1 MVHVRLKRFHA
12 CISFLK
18 YNILLI
24 LCILYIYHVE
34 SCYCCTHYFD
44 KRRVKRK
51 VDGKWG
57 TVMSQMFA
65 LSILVFFLFIGDVV
79 AIRTKAWVPS
89 IFISAVLFLIG
100 YWTFFPENIVELAGV
115 PPAVA
120 VMLIYLLITNMG
132 TLLSVQE
139 LINQWKTILIAL
151 AGILGIITALFAIG
165 TFLFGSETIIVAIPP
180 LVGGLVSALIMSEG
194 AAAAGLP
201 SLAVFAIVIYVMQ
214 GFAGYPLTSVML
226 KKEGNRLLQQ
236 FRNGEIDEKQVD
248 GGNIDSDENEL
259 KLFKW
264 MPEKYNTEFFKFFRL
279 AIVGFLAYQ
288 VSVWLAPIVT
298 ISPFVLCLLFGVIAT
313 SVGFLEKHPLK
324 KANGFGFAILGLML
338 FILDGLKKATPEM
351 MVELIWPLVGC
362 ILIGVAGMY
371 VFSLIMSRV
380 LKVSKEMVFAVS
392 LTALY
397 GFPADYIITNE
408 VINSL
413 TQDEKEREVLTSHML
428 PPMLVAGFI
437 TVTIVSVILAGIFVG
452 FL

>member
-1 MVHVRLKRFHA
+1 
-12 CISFLK
+12 
-18 YNILLI
+18 
-24 LCILYIYHVE
+24 
-34 SCYCCTHYFD
+34 
-44 KRRVKRK
+44 
-51 VDGKWG
+51 
-57 TVMSQMFA
+57 MSQMLA
-65 LSILVFFLFIGDVV
+65 LSMLVFILFIGDVI
-79 AIRTKAWVPS
+79 AIRTKAWIPS
-89 IFISAVLFLIG
+89 IFISATLFLVG
-100 YWTFFPENIVELAGV
+100 YWTFFPANIVELSGIHST
-115 PPAVA
+115 VA

-132 TLLSVQE
+132 TLLSLQE

-151 AGILGIITALFAIG
+151 AGILGIIAALFAIG

-194 AAAAGLP
+194 AADAGLP

-214 GFAGYPLTSVML
+214 GFAGYPLTAVML
-226 KKEGNRLLQQ
+226 KKEGKRLLQQ
-236 FRNGEIDEKQVD
+236 FRNGEINEKQV
-248 GGNIDSDENEL
+248 GNRDESSPVKEL
-259 KLFKW
+259 TLFNW

-279 AIVGFLAYQ
+279 AFVGYLAYQ
-288 VSVWLAPIVT
+288 VSVWLAPYIA
-298 ISPFVLCLLFGVIAT
+298 IHAFVLCLLFGVIAT

-324 KANGFGFAILGLML
+324 KANGFGFAIMGLML
-338 FILDGLKKATPEM
+338 YILDGLKKATPDM
-351 MVELIWPLVGC
+351 MVELIYPLIGC
-362 ILIGVAGMY
+362 IVIGVAGMY
-371 VFSLIMSRV
+371 VFSLIMGKV
-380 LKVSKEMVFAVS
+380 LKVSKEMAFAVS

>member
-1 MVHVRLKRFHA
+1 
-12 CISFLK
+12 
-18 YNILLI
+18 
-24 LCILYIYHVE
+24 
-34 SCYCCTHYFD
+34 
-44 KRRVKRK
+44 
-51 VDGKWG
+51 
-57 TVMSQMFA
+57 MSQMLA
-65 LSILVFFLFIGDVV
+65 LSILVFILFIGDVV

-100 YWTFFPENIVELAGV
+100 YWTFFPANIVELSGIPSV
-115 PPAVA
+115 VA

-132 TLLSVQE
+132 TLLSLQE

-151 AGILGIITALFAIG
+151 AGILGIIAGLFGIG

-194 AAAAGLP
+194 AAEAGLP

-226 KKEGNRLLQQ
+226 KKEGKRLLQQ
-236 FRNGEIDEKQVD
+236 LRNGEIDLKQV
-248 GGNIDSDENEL
+248 GEENEETHSIEL
-259 KLFKW
+259 KLFNW

-279 AIVGFLAYQ
+279 AFVGFLAYQ
-288 VSVWLAPIVT
+288 VSTWLVPFVT
-298 ISPFVLCLLFGVIAT
+298 ISPFVLCLLFGVIAR

-324 KANGFGFAILGLML
+324 KANGFGFAVLGLML
-338 FILDGLKKATPEM
+338 FILDGLKAATPDM
-351 MVELIWPLVGC
+351 MIDLIYPLIGC
-362 ILIGVAGMY
+362 IVIGVAGMY
-371 VFSLIMSRV
+371 VFSFIMGKV
-380 LKVSKEMVFAVS
+380 LKVSKEMAFAVS

-408 VINSL
+408 VINAL
-413 TQDEKEREVLTSHML
+413 TQDEREREVLTSHML

>member
-1 MVHVRLKRFHA
+1 
-12 CISFLK
+12 
-18 YNILLI
+18 
-24 LCILYIYHVE
+24 
-34 SCYCCTHYFD
+34 
-44 KRRVKRK
+44 
-51 VDGKWG
+51 
-57 TVMSQMFA
+57 MSQMLA
-65 LSILVFFLFIGDVV
+65 LSILVFILFIGDVV

-100 YWTFFPENIVELAGV
+100 YWTFFPANIVELSGIPSV
-115 PPAVA
+115 VA

-132 TLLSVQE
+132 TLLSLQE
-139 LINQWKTILIAL
+139 LINQWKTIMIAL
-151 AGILGIITALFAIG
+151 AGILGIIAGLFGIG

-194 AAAAGLP
+194 AAEAGLP

-226 KKEGNRLLQQ
+226 KKEGKRLLQQ
-236 FRNGEIDEKQVD
+236 LRNGEIDLKQV
-248 GGNIDSDENEL
+248 GEENEEAHSREL
-259 KLFKW
+259 KLFNW

-279 AIVGFLAYQ
+279 AFVGFLAYQ
-288 VSVWLAPIVT
+288 VSTWLAPFVT
-298 ISPFVLCLLFGVIAT
+298 ISPFVLCLLFGVIAR

-324 KANGFGFAILGLML
+324 KANGFGFAVLGLML
-338 FILDGLKKATPEM
+338 FILDGLKAATPDM
-351 MVELIWPLVGC
+351 MIDLIYPLIGC
-362 ILIGVAGMY
+362 IVIGVAGMY
-371 VFSLIMSRV
+371 VFSFIMGKV
-380 LKVSKEMVFAVS
+380 LKVSKEMAFAVS

-408 VINSL
+408 VINAL
-413 TQDEKEREVLTSHML
+413 TQDEREREVLTSHML